1 MAPTFFS
8 NLRRRQLTRTV
19 ERHTREGRERDA
31 KRADALKRREWIVA
45 ALAVSD
51 GDMTAL
57 EALRISALEVVA
69 ELEAL
74 DREDIAANG
83 RLIAYIKKFNGEE

>member
-1 MAPTFFS
+1 MKMDWFS
-8 NLRRRQLTRTV
+8 NLRRRQLTKTV

-31 KRADALKRREWIVA
+31 RRADARRRREWIVA
-45 ALAVSD
+45 AVTVA
-51 GDMTAL
+51 GENMTAL
-57 EALRISALEVVA
+57 EALRISAIEVVA

>member
-1 MAPTFFS
+1 MAPTFFT
-8 NLRRRQLTRTV
+8 NLRRRQLTKTV

-31 KRADALKRREWIVA
+31 RRAEALRRREWIVA
-45 ALAVSD
+45 AVAVSD
-51 GDMTAL
+51 GNMTAL
-57 EALRISALEVVA
+57 EAFRVSAIEVKA

-83 RLIAYIKKFNGEE
+83 RLIAYINKFNGEE

>member
-1 MAPTFFS
+1 MKSFFT
-8 NLRRRQLTRTV
+8 NLRQRQLAKTV

-31 KRADALKRREWIVA
+31 RRADARRRREWIVA

-51 GDMTAL
+51 GNMTAL
-57 EALRISALEVVA
+57 EALRVSAIEVKA

>member
-1 MAPTFFS
+1 MAPPFFK
-8 NLRRRQLTRTV
+8 NLRRRQLTKTV

-31 KRADALKRREWIVA
+31 RRADARRRREWIVA

-51 GDMTAL
+51 GNMTAL
-57 EALRISALEVVA
+57 EALRVSAIEVKA

-83 RLIAYIKKFNGEE
+83 RLVAYINKFNGEK